1 MLTVLVAD
9 KIAEA
14 GVAIL
19 DKTPGV
25 SYEVKHGISPAE
37 LAECIGRYD
46 GILIRS
52 AVKITR
58 ETLATPGNLM
68 AVARAGV
75 GVDNIDLDA
84 ATAAGV
90 LVLNTPDANTISTAE
105 HTLAMMLSMYRCLP
119 DAHAHVR
126 SGKWDRAGYKGQ
138 QLCGQTLGII
148 GLGRIGQAVALR
160 ALAFGMTV
168 VAYDP
173 FVKQST
179 SLNGEVTMTG
189 DLDELLSRVD
199 CVTIHAMLTEETRHM
214 IGKPQ
219 LSMMKKGARLVNC
232 ARGPLI
238 DENALAD
245 ALNSGHLGGAAID
258 VYENEPPSGSPLL
271 DAKNIVLAPH
281 LAASTDQAQQQA
293 GVDAVESLL
302 AYLLRGEIR
311 SAVNVTGMP
320 RAMPPRARAF
330 VDLSSRMGTI
340 LSPWCASGVEHVRV
354 TVYSEALSEFA
365 GTFASQLVASV
376 LSPHL
381 QERVNLVNAKE
392 HVRQRG
398 IRVDH
403 VSHSLTPNQMETV
416 HVSVET
422 GSQKHEIEGTV
433 WGDGR
438 PRILS
443 IDGYRME
450 LVPAGAMALIYN
462 DDTPGVIGLVGNTL
476 GDAGINIADM
486 VLGRRGGRAL
496 MVLKLD
502 EPMSQEVR
510 DTLDSLAPVQA
521 IRRLELPPLASR
533 NVDA

>member
-14 GVAIL
+14 GLAIL
-19 DKTPGV
+19 EETPGV
-25 SYEVKHGISPAE
+25 SYDVKHGLSPEE

-52 AVKITR
+52 AVKITCD
-58 ETLATPGNLM
+58 TLVTPGNLM
-68 AVARAGV
+68 AIARAGV
-75 GVDNIDLDA
+75 GVDNVDLDA

-90 LVLNTPDANTISTAE
+90 LVLNTPDANTTSTAE
-105 HTLAMMLSMYRCLP
+105 HTFAMMLAMYRRLP
-119 DAHAHVR
+119 EAHAHVR

-138 QLCGQTLGII
+138 QLAGQTLGIV
-148 GLGRIGQAVALR
+148 GLGRIGQAVASR

-168 VAYDP
+168 IAYDP

-179 SLNGEVTMTG
+179 SLGGEVAMID

-214 IGKPQ
+214 IGAHQ
-219 LSMMKKGARLVNC
+219 LAKMKKGARLVNC

-238 DENALAD
+238 DEKALAE

-258 VYENEPPSGSPLL
+258 VYENEPPSESPLL
-271 DAKNIVLAPH
+271 KAERIVLAPH
-281 LAASTDQAQQQA
+281 LAASTEQAQRQA

-302 AYLLRGEIR
+302 AYLQRGEIR

-320 RAMPPRARAF
+320 RSMPPRARAF

-340 LSPWCASGVEHVRV
+340 LSPWCAQGVDKVCV
-354 TVYSEALSEFA
+354 TVYSETLQAFA
-365 GTFASQLVASV
+365 ETFSSQLVASV

-381 QERVNLVNAKE
+381 QQRINLVNTKE
-392 HVRQRG
+392 HVRRRG

-403 VSHSLTPNQMETV
+403 VSHSLTQNQMETV

-422 GSQKHEIEGTV
+422 RSQKHEIEGTV

-450 LVPAGAMALIYN
+450 LVPSGPMALIYN
-462 DDTPGVIGLVGNTL
+462 DDTPGVIGLVGKTL

-486 VLGRRGGRAL
+486 VLGRRSGRAL

-502 EPMSQEVR
+502 EPMPQEVR
-510 DTLDSLAPVQA
+510 DTMDALEPVQT
-521 IRRLELPPLASR
+521 IRRIELPPLKDK
-533 NVDA
+533 NGDA

>member
-1 MLTVLVAD
+1 MLAVLVAD
-9 KIAEA
+9 KIADA
-14 GVAIL
+14 GLAIL

-25 SYEVKHGISPAE
+25 SYEVKHGLSPEA
-37 LAECIGRYD
+37 LAECIGHYD

-58 ETLATPGNLM
+58 DTLATPGNLM
-68 AVARAGV
+68 AIARAGV
-75 GVDNIDLDA
+75 GVDNIDLGA

-105 HTLAMMLSMYRCLP
+105 HTMAMMLSMYRCLP

-126 SGKWDRAGYKGQ
+126 SGQWNRAGYKGQ
-138 QLCGQTLGII
+138 QLSGQTLGII
-148 GLGRIGQAVALR
+148 GLGRIGQTVALR

-168 VAYDP
+168 IAYDP

-179 SLNGEVTMTG
+179 SLSGEVTMID
-189 DLDELLSRVD
+189 DLDDLLSRID
-199 CVTIHAMLTEETRHM
+199 CVTIRAMLTEETRHM
-214 IGKPQ
+214 IGEPQ
-219 LSMMKKGARLVNC
+219 LAKMKKGARLVNC

-238 DENALAD
+238 DETALAE

-281 LAASTDQAQQQA
+281 LAASTEQAQRQA

-311 SAVNVTGMP
+311 SAVNVSGMP
-320 RAMPPRARAF
+320 RSMPPRARAF

-340 LSPWCASGVEHVRV
+340 LSPWCAKGVEHVRV
-354 TVYSEALSEFA
+354 TVYSETMQEFA
-365 GTFASQLVASV
+365 ETFTSQLVASV

-381 QERVNLVNAKE
+381 QERINLVNTKE
-392 HVRQRG
+392 HVQKRG

-403 VSHSLTPNQMETV
+403 VSHSLTPNQMESV
-416 HVSVET
+416 HVSLEMR
-422 GSQKHEIEGTV
+422 SQKHEIEGTV

-462 DDTPGVIGLVGNTL
+462 DDTPGVIGLVGKAL

-486 VLGRRGGRAL
+486 VLGRRSGRAL

-502 EPMSQEVR
+502 EPMPQDIR
-510 DTLDSLAPVQA
+510 DALAALPPVQA
-521 IRRLELPPLASR
+521 MRRIELPPLASR
-533 NVDA
+533 NMDT